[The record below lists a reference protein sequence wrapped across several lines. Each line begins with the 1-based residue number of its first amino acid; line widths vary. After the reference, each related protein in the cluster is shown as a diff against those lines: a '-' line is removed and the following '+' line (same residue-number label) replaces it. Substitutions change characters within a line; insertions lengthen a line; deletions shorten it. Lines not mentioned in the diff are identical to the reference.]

1 MLIEKRKGKAMYT
14 KLMACAMMG
23 LLLGCSQSAKQE
35 AKMTETKPVTSSPV
49 VSNTISENA
58 KVLSTTLSYLALATA
73 IESHQIKGEHKTCLM
88 QADDQ
93 QLVKP
98 LQQLFDQHLKA
109 EDAQVF
115 ERLYSEN
122 GFGERVRAYV
132 KSNMQASVGE
142 NDAPIELSKE
152 DQQRLN
158 ASQAF
163 PEVQALEKAMPQEK
177 ITAMTLELVK
187 NELTRC
193 QVAQVQ

>member
-1 MLIEKRKGKAMYT
+1 MRA

-23 LLLGCSQSAKQE
+23 VLIGCSQPTKQE
-35 AKMTETKPVTSSPV
+35 TKVTDSKSTASSPV
-49 VSNTISENA
+49 ASKTISENA
-58 KVLSTTLSYLALATA
+58 KVLSTTLSYMALATA

-93 QLVKP
+93 QLAKP

-122 GFGERVRAYV
+122 GFGERLRAYV

-142 NDAPIELSKE
+142 NDAPIVLSAE
-152 DQQRLN
+152 DQHRLN

-163 PEVQALEKAMPQEK
+163 PEVAALEKAMPQEQ
-177 ITAMTLELVK
+177 ITAMTLELLK

>member
-1 MLIEKRKGKAMYT
+1 MH
-14 KLMACAMMG
+14 KLVIVG
-23 LLLGCSQSAKQE
+23 LMTGVLMGCSQSAKQD
-35 AKMTETKPVTSSPV
+35 AKPADTKPVASSPIA
-49 VSNTISENA
+49 SKAISENA
-58 KVLSTTLSYLALATA
+58 KVLSTTLSYLALTTA

-98 LQQLFDQHLKA
+98 LQRLFDQHLKA

-122 GFGERVRAYV
+122 GFGERLRAYV
-132 KSNMQASVGE
+132 KSNMLASVGE
-142 NDAPIELSKE
+142 IDAPIELSVE

-163 PEVQALEKAMPQEK
+163 PEVAALEKAMPQEQ

-187 NELTRC
+187 KELTRC